1 VFYFDILNY
10 RNISQSA
17 GIGVRLASE
26 NGNITVKE
34 IVKGGSC
41 DIIKSIEED
50 DIIEGIYENGKI
62 FEFKNIELSEAINK
76 IKGVENSKIKLS
88 INSTSAK
95 KKFDVELKRMKLPN
109 WDLSSLINKSNYQSA
124 FPVLIDNYYFY
135 YKYKLIPETHKF
147 EEISPFVY
155 IISKAS
161 RLYYAGPKNYSMDDY
176 FNYPKNDWNKDE
188 LISGAFQ
195 LATLF
200 KGGTEYNPIILKSI
214 DDAKNLLMTFHFALK
229 STEKLKGN
237 TNISKLNFEHTEDE
251 RAITMYF
258 KFE

>member
-1 VFYFDILNY
+1 
-10 RNISQSA
+10 
-17 GIGVRLASE
+17 
-26 NGNITVKE
+26 
-34 IVKGGSC
+34 
-41 DIIKSIEED
+41 
-50 DIIEGIYENGKI
+50 
-62 FEFKNIELSEAINK
+62 
-76 IKGVENSKIKLS
+76 
-88 INSTSAK
+88 
-95 KKFDVELKRMKLPN
+95 
-109 WDLSSLINKSNYQSA
+109 
-124 FPVLIDNYYFY
+124 
-135 YKYKLIPETHKF
+135 
-147 EEISPFVY
+147 
-155 IISKAS
+155 
-161 RLYYAGPKNYSMDDY
+161 MDDY

-229 STEKLKGN
+229 STEKLMGN